1 MPERLHPSSP
11 GPMSKGIDEKYGD
24 TTRVFLESWILS
36 RAQTDMVSLDFRIHL
51 DNGLMSNYN
60 GLMKKEL
67 VILQISR
74 IRDKANSFLTRE
86 LARRNLKGIAPSHGD
101 ILWALF
107 THGDLPMKKLSE
119 IINRDKSTVTALVN
133 KLIKSGYILKRTHES
148 DSRSSIISLTEK
160 GKAMQKN
167 FWDVSEALRK
177 KAYQGLTDEEMETLM
192 NLLAKIHD
200 NF

>member
-1 MPERLHPSSP
+1 
-11 GPMSKGIDEKYGD
+11 
-24 TTRVFLESWILS
+24 
-36 RAQTDMVSLDFRIHL
+36 
-51 DNGLMSNYN
+51 MSNYN
-60 GLMKKEL
+60 GLVKKEL
-67 VILQISR
+67 VILQIGR

-107 THGDLPMKKLSE
+107 TYGDLPMKRLSE
-119 IINRDKSTVTALVN
+119 IINRDKSTITALVN
-133 KLIKSGYILKRTHES
+133 KLTNSGYILRRTHES

-160 GKAMQKN
+160 GKALQKN

-177 KAYQGLTDEEMETLM
+177 KAYQGLTDGEMETLM
-192 NLLAKIHD
+192 RLLTKIHD

>member
-1 MPERLHPSSP
+1 M
-11 GPMSKGIDEKYGD
+11 
-24 TTRVFLESWILS
+24 VF
-36 RAQTDMVSLDFRIHL
+36 LDFRIHL

-60 GLMKKEL
+60 VLMKKEL

-107 THGDLPMKKLSE
+107 TYGDLPMKKLSE

-133 KLIKSGYILKRTHES
+133 KLIKSGYILRRTHES

-167 FWDVSEALRK
+167 FWDVSEALRN

>member
-1 MPERLHPSSP
+1 
-11 GPMSKGIDEKYGD
+11 
-24 TTRVFLESWILS
+24 
-36 RAQTDMVSLDFRIHL
+36 
-51 DNGLMSNYN
+51 MSNYI

-67 VILQISR
+67 IILQIGR

-86 LARRNLKGIAPSHGD
+86 LARRKLKGIAPSHGD
-101 ILWALF
+101 ILWALI
-107 THGDLPMKKLSE
+107 TNGDLPMKKLSE

-133 KLIKSGYILKRTHES
+133 KLINSGYILKRTHEA

-160 GKAMQKN
+160 GRAMQKS

-177 KAYQGLTDEEMETLM
+177 KAYQGLTEEEMETLM
-192 NLLAKIHD
+192 HLLTKIHD

>member
-11 GPMSKGIDEKYGD
+11 EPMSKCIDEKNGD
-24 TTRVFLESWILS
+24 TTRVFIETWILS
-36 RAQTDMVSLDFRIHL
+36 RAQTDMMSLDFRIHL

-60 GLMKKEL
+60 APMKKEL

-107 THGDLPMKKLSE
+107 THGNLPMKKLSE

-133 KLIKSGYILKRTHES
+133 KLIKSGYIERRTHES

-160 GKAMQKN
+160 GRAMQKN

-192 NLLAKIHD
+192 TLLAKIHD